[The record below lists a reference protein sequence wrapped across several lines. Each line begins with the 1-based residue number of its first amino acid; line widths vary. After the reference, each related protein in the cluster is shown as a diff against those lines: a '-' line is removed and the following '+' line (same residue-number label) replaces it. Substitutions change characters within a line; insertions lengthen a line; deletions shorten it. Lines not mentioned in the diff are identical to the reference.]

1 MTKKQFR
8 EQWEPVFI
16 NFNDAE
22 LYAISIWVHQMKSKN
37 HWNQR
42 VGKVWDAYMAQ
53 QDKEPEQIAEQT
65 QPHEGQPVH

>member
-22 LYAISIWVHQMKSKN
+22 LYAISVSVHQMNSKN
-37 HWNQR
+37 H
-42 VGKVWDAYMAQ
+42 
-53 QDKEPEQIAEQT
+53 
-65 QPHEGQPVH
+65 

>member
-22 LYAISIWVHQMKSKN
+22 LYAMSVWVHQMNSKN
-37 HWNQR
+37 HWNQW
-42 VGKVWDAYMAQ
+42 VGRVWDAHMAQ
-53 QDKEPEQIAEQT
+53 QAKQDEQPVEIT
-65 QPHEGQPVH
+65 QPQEGQLVH

>member
-22 LYAISIWVHQMKSKN
+22 LYAMSVWVHQMKSKN
-37 HWNQR
+37 HWNQW
-42 VGKVWDAYMAQ
+42 VGRVWDAYTAQ
-53 QDKEPEQIAEQT
+53 QAKQDEQPAEIP
-65 QPHEGQPVH
+65 QPQEGQLVH